1 MAFQAL
7 KTLSAYSCTCGLYN
21 TVTKNY
27 TLHDK
32 IYMPIPRDYILAKIV
47 KTFKTCSRHG
57 WQLQVCE
64 NSFKTIKS
72 IFTHTSQTY
81 HYCLDL
87 VYISCVLC
95 PAVYLL

>member
-57 WQLQVCE
+57 WQIQVCE

-72 IFTHTSQTY
+72 TCSPRTVLLMLLFVLRYESS
-81 HYCLDL
+81 CLL
-87 VYISCVLC
+87 RN
-95 PAVYLL
+95 